1 MDTLWNQSEK
11 TIYNAVII
19 TMDADFRVI
28 EDGFITIKDGI
39 ITEIGKG
46 KPNHNLGNLIDANRQ
61 IIIPGFVNA
70 HTHLAM
76 TLFRGLADDL
86 PLHDW
91 LSNHI
96 WPAEAKHV
104 SEQNVRIGARLGLAE
119 LIRTGTTTFSDMYFF
134 ADATAEETA
143 KAGLRAVMGEAILDF
158 PTNNYPGVDEA
169 FNKAISFIEKW
180 KDHPL
185 IHPGMIVHSTYTCSR
200 ETLMRAKEI
209 ANIHQ
214 VPFSIHVSETTE
226 EIEQVLK
233 NQGYSPV
240 NYLNELG
247 LINSRLA
254 AVHGVWLSEPEM
266 KVMAENHASLVH
278 CPTSNLKLG
287 SGIAPIPKIMQSGV
301 NVALGTDGCAS
312 NNNLDMVEEMRLA
325 ALIHKGKQHNPELIT
340 AREALAMATIN
351 GAKALRL
358 DQVTGSLE
366 VGKSADLLMIN
377 TQNTFMTPIFDYYS
391 AIVYS
396 MNSSCI
402 DSVIVHGKPLMME
415 RKLLTIPNIPGSVK
429 LIQ

>member
-1 MDTLWNQSEK
+1 M
-11 TIYNAVII
+11 
-19 TMDADFRVI
+19 
-28 EDGFITIKDGI
+28 
-39 ITEIGKG
+39 
-46 KPNHNLGNLIDANRQ
+46 
-61 IIIPGFVNA
+61 
-70 HTHLAM
+70 
-76 TLFRGLADDL
+76 
-86 PLHDW
+86 
-91 LSNHI
+91 
-96 WPAEAKHV
+96 
-104 SEQNVRIGARLGLAE
+104 
-119 LIRTGTTTFSDMYFF
+119 
-134 ADATAEETA
+134 
-143 KAGLRAVMGEAILDF
+143 
-158 PTNNYPGVDEA
+158 
-169 FNKAISFIEKW
+169 
-180 KDHPL
+180 
-185 IHPGMIVHSTYTCSR
+185 
-200 ETLMRAKEI
+200 
-209 ANIHQ
+209 
-214 VPFSIHVSETTE
+214 
-226 EIEQVLK
+226 LK

-247 LINSRLA
+247 LVNSRLA

-351 GAKALRL
+351 GAKALGL